1 MNQSLTIEDSLTF
14 IQNILPDVPSY
25 VDQNKNEVTFMYQ
38 SSFVNSFLIVTLKNP
53 SAGMNG
59 HAANDE

>member
-1 MNQSLTIEDSLTF
+1 MTIEDSLTF

-38 SSFVNSFLIVTLKNP
+38 SSFVNSFLMVTLKNP
-53 SAGMNG
+53 GASMNG
-59 HAANDE
+59 HANDEEDEK